1 MIQYYHYESQLRSYL
16 LQFCAIFYGLR
27 VRTGKGECEEQQFI
41 TVPIVIG
48 HKDRVVAAVMSG
60 NTQNR
65 VFSLPTMAAHLQNI
79 ALAPERRR
87 TPGIVD
93 QRVTMPVGGIFPN
106 DLTVIKRA
114 APVPYNITVDLTIY
128 ASNTDQLH
136 QILEQILVL
145 FNPDVQIQKS
155 DGPFDWTK
163 LTKVELTDIAN
174 EENYPSGTERRVIQW
189 TLTFEIP
196 IYLSIPMGVKDDL
209 VRKII
214 IQIGDMG
221 RMQINEVDAA
231 GNITRFDEKL
241 AEIRYD
247 TTTNPPT
254 VSDGTDRN
262 GDGQIDGSELTTS
275 ETTIE
280 AIRPPVGPI
289 PPEPEPLP

>member
-1 MIQYYHYESQLRSYL
+1 MINYYHYEAQLRSYM
-16 LQFCAIFYGLR
+16 LQFCSIFYGLR
-27 VRTGKGECEEQQFI
+27 VRTGKGECDEQQFI
-41 TVPIVIG
+41 TVPIVMG
-48 HKDRVVAAVMSG
+48 HKDRVVAAIMAG

-65 VFSLPTMAAHLQNI
+65 TFSLPTMAVHLQNI

-87 TPGIVD
+87 TPVMLD
-93 QRVTMPVGGIFPN
+93 QRVTMPVGGVFPN
-106 DLTVIKRA
+106 DLTTVKRA
-114 APVPYNITVDLTIY
+114 MPVPYNITTELTIY

-155 DGPFDWTK
+155 DAPFDWTK

-189 TLTFEIP
+189 TLTFEMP

-214 IQIGDMG
+214 IQLGDMG
-221 RMQINEVDAA
+221 SMQINEVDAA
-231 GNITRFDEKL
+231 GNITRFNDL
-241 AEIRYD
+241 MAEMVYD
-247 TTTNPPT
+247 TTTTPPT
-254 VSDGTDRN
+254 VSDGFDRN
-262 GDGQIDGSELTTS
+262 GDGVIDPSETTVT

-280 AIRPPVGPI
+280 AIRPPVGPV